1 MLSTASMMS
10 DGRTFSS
17 TANASTIAAVSPMPS
32 LLPRIERIYEHSPS
46 HRHDRKK
53 TTMRT
58 KYAALSIVLCAVAL
72 AGCSAS
78 SGTSASP
85 TPTATVEPNAAAC
98 ADVASL
104 SQTVPNVINDGT
116 GKDPWGDLRIEF
128 DDISLRATGDV
139 KTRIERLV
147 SEWPEYVD
155 VKLWNEVDDLNAL
168 FDGIDRA
175 CAADG
180 HDVEIAQFTT
190 SS

>member
-1 MLSTASMMS
+1 
-10 DGRTFSS
+10 
-17 TANASTIAAVSPMPS
+17 
-32 LLPRIERIYEHSPS
+32 
-46 HRHDRKK
+46 
-53 TTMRT
+53 MRT
-58 KYAALSIVLCAVAL
+58 TYPALTLAFCALAL
-72 AGCSAS
+72 AGCST
-78 SGTSASP
+78 TSETIASP
-85 TPTATVEPNAAAC
+85 KPTATVEPNATAC

-104 SQTVPNVINDGT
+104 SQTVPDVINDGT